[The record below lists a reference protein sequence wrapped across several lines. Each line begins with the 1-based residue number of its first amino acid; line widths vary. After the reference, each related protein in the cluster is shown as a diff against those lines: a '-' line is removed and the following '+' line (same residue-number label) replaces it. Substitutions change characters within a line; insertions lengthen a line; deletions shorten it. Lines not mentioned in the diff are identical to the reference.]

1 MCKLTM
7 ATVKRRN
14 RMRDQ
19 DGKNPCEEVIP
30 SEDANMPPK
39 KVVRKNPVI
48 PVPVVEAMDVCLIRF
63 GSWTPTD
70 IYPVV
75 FQSNCILFS
84 FNPERDH
91 CAQVRLEAKDITLC
105 QYNLKSEIPTIF
117 LYTTPMF
124 AMVFR
129 ERLKMVKGSGIYF
142 DPTSR
147 VESEKRIIV
156 RPLNDLSHY
165 QAAKILQAF
174 RGMAACNNMS
184 KSVLFEELDNVAINS
199 LLVISKPPENMF
211 RSSRVRQQSVSN
223 ASPHAAITKSPLQ
236 SSLIVI
242 VDPKT
247 LKITKVQR
255 MSADGIKKRLPMM
268 VKWC

>member
-147 VESEKRIIV
+147 
-156 RPLNDLSHY
+156 
-165 QAAKILQAF
+165 
-174 RGMAACNNMS
+174 G
-184 KSVLFEELDNVAINS
+184 VLFEELDNVAINS